1 MLILLFSSPQDVQ
14 VINCSY
20 KAPAPCDDSKD
31 GDRMMT
37 SPLANHH
44 ADVAGRKEA
53 PATAAAGN
61 HQSKENLFNYFKA
74 TNFTLAY
81 PGVSCCLGYLGETQ
95 MFLKLPKSLV
105 PFVNFVIRSFKL

>member
-81 PGVSCCLGYLGETQ
+81 PGVSCCLGFSRGNSKVFETPEIVC
-95 MFLKLPKSLV
+95 KLCYSK
-105 PFVNFVIRSFKL
+105 F